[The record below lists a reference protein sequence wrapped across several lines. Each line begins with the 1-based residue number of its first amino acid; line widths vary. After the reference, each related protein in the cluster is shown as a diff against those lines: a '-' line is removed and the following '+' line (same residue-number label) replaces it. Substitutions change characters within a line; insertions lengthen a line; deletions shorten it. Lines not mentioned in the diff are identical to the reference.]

1 MQGGTPG
8 VVTGQR
14 GQVPTRPGELLAAHT
29 SPCRLAGMDRLHQP
43 ADIIAHVD
51 AVLEQELGTF
61 ADELAGLSPVASEL
75 TDPIR
80 SFCVGGK
87 RIRALATWW
96 GYQLAGGTHPGIA
109 HVAASVE
116 LLHAAALIHDDIIDN
131 SDTRRGNPSTHA
143 FFSHMHSDEG
153 FGGDARSFGINA
165 AIIAGDVCL
174 GLSEQLFT
182 ASGLEVADSHV
193 RATHDAFR
201 RDVMLG
207 QYLDIRIQAAPVPDA
222 QIVDRAMEVL
232 TYKSAK
238 YSVEQPFELGARLA
252 GAKPEFVRALS
263 TFTLPL
269 GQAFQLR
276 DDELG
281 VFGDPQATGKPAGD
295 DLVEGKKTVLVGLA
309 LARMNDDDAQ
319 WFRERLGTD
328 SDTGRMIE
336 LLDQCGAKREHE
348 DLIDSKLQDAFV
360 ALDALGEHGVS
371 SNDLEL
377 LRAYANRLTRRD
389 T

>member
-1 MQGGTPG
+1 M
-8 VVTGQR
+8 
-14 GQVPTRPGELLAAHT
+14 
-29 SPCRLAGMDRLHQP
+29 
-43 ADIIAHVD
+43 
-51 AVLEQELGTF
+51 
-61 ADELAGLSPVASEL
+61 
-75 TDPIR
+75 
-80 SFCVGGK
+80 
-87 RIRALATWW
+87 
-96 GYQLAGGTHPGIA
+96 
-109 HVAASVE
+109 AASVE

-143 FFSHMHSDEG
+143 FFSQMHGGAG
-153 FGGDARSFGINA
+153 FEGDARSFGINA

-174 GLSEQLFT
+174 GLSEQLFN
-182 ASGLEVADSHV
+182 ASGLNVTDPNV

-201 RDVMLG
+201 RDVMMG
-207 QYLDIRIQAAPVPDA
+207 QYLDIRIQAAPVPDS

-252 GAKPEFVRALS
+252 GAKPQFVHDLS
-263 TFTLPL
+263 AFTLPL

-309 LARMNDDDAQ
+309 LARMNDEDAR

-328 SDTGRMIE
+328 TDTDRMIA
-336 LLDQCGAKREHE
+336 LLDECGAKREHE
-348 DLIDSKLQDAFV
+348 ELIETKLQDAFV
-360 ALDALGEHGVS
+360 ALDTLGQHGVS

-389 T
+389 M

>member
-1 MQGGTPG
+1 
-8 VVTGQR
+8 
-14 GQVPTRPGELLAAHT
+14 
-29 SPCRLAGMDRLHQP
+29 MDRLHQP
-43 ADIIAHVD
+43 ADIIAQVD
-51 AVLEQELGTF
+51 SVLEHELGTF
-61 ADELAGLSPVASEL
+61 ADELAGLSPVAFEL

-80 SFCVGGK
+80 AFCVGGK

-96 GYQLAGGTHPGIA
+96 GYQLAGGTDPGIA

-143 FFSHMHSDEG
+143 FFSHMHRDEG
-153 FGGDARSFGINA
+153 FEGDARSFGINA

-174 GLSEQLFT
+174 GLSEQLLN
-182 ASGLEVADSHV
+182 ASGLNVTDPHV

-207 QYLDIRIQAAPVPDA
+207 QYLDIRIQAAPVPDT

-252 GAKPEFVRALS
+252 GAAPEFVRDLAA
-263 TFTLPL
+263 FTLPL

-281 VFGDPQATGKPAGD
+281 VFGDPRATGKPAGD

-319 WFRERLGTD
+319 WFRARLGTT
-328 SDTGRMIE
+328 SDTARMIG
-336 LLDQCGAKREHE
+336 LLDECGAKREHE
-348 DLIDSKLQDAFV
+348 DLIESKLQDAFV
-360 ALDALGEHGVS
+360 ALETLGQHGVS
-371 SNDLEL
+371 SGDLES
-377 LRAYANRLTRRD
+377 LRAYANRLTRRN

>member
-1 MQGGTPG
+1 M
-8 VVTGQR
+8 
-14 GQVPTRPGELLAAHT
+14 
-29 SPCRLAGMDRLHQP
+29 
-43 ADIIAHVD
+43 
-51 AVLEQELGTF
+51 
-61 ADELAGLSPVASEL
+61 
-75 TDPIR
+75 
-80 SFCVGGK
+80 
-87 RIRALATWW
+87 
-96 GYQLAGGTHPGIA
+96 
-109 HVAASVE
+109 
-116 LLHAAALIHDDIIDN
+116 
-131 SDTRRGNPSTHA
+131 
-143 FFSHMHSDEG
+143 
-153 FGGDARSFGINA
+153 
-165 AIIAGDVCL
+165 
-174 GLSEQLFT
+174 
-182 ASGLEVADSHV
+182 
-193 RATHDAFR
+193 
-201 RDVMLG
+201 
-207 QYLDIRIQAAPVPDA
+207 
-222 QIVDRAMEVL
+222 
-232 TYKSAK
+232 
-238 YSVEQPFELGARLA
+238 
-252 GAKPEFVRALS
+252 RALS
-263 TFTLPL
+263 AFTLPL

>member
-8 VVTGQR
+8 VVAGQY

-61 ADELAGLSPVASEL
+61 ANQLAGLSPVASEL

-80 SFCVGGK
+80 AFCLGGK

-96 GYQLAGGTHPGIA
+96 GYQLAGGTHPGIV

-143 FFSHMHSDEG
+143 FFSQMHGNAG
-153 FGGDARSFGINA
+153 FKGDARSFGINA

-174 GLSEQLFT
+174 GLSEQLFN
-182 ASGLEVADSHV
+182 ASGLNVTDPNV

-207 QYLDIRIQAAPVPDA
+207 QYLDIRIQAAPVPDS

-252 GAKPEFVRALS
+252 GAEPQLVHDLS
-263 TFTLPL
+263 AFTLPL

-309 LARMNDDDAQ
+309 LARMSDEDAR
-319 WFRERLGTD
+319 WFRARLGTS
-328 SDTGRMIE
+328 SDTARMIA
-336 LLDQCGAKREHE
+336 LLDECGAKREHE
-348 DLIDSKLQDAFV
+348 ELIETKLQDAFV
-360 ALDALGEHGVS
+360 ALDTLSQHSVS

-377 LRAYANRLTRRD
+377 LRTYANRLTRRD